1 MPVRRT
7 PGTPAGPKPRIAV
20 FAGPTATILNSLP
33 LVTGHKA
40 SEKYGLERVVGR
52 DGLPLRFEPLR
63 PQRLAA
69 PVKVYIEQFS
79 AHPLEADVADL
90 YAPPDGYIGPDGTFR
105 RERASAQDK
114 PVYEVELRPEDGL
127 YPLPYLARQRD
138 GRPWDL
144 DGTDP
149 GAPPER
155 TRLSFYPDA
164 SRLFEEIDRFSFDDE
179 GLVGQLSS
187 RAEYDFYRPAPSGG
201 YRRGLPAG
209 SRTDQGQG
217 DIPPESWGDDFWPYR
232 PPHLRR
238 EPPPGRLA
246 ILTNEI
252 RRAMTGSRYA
262 GAIWLEGSP
271 HVEETAYWLNLLVP
285 TDRPI
290 VCLAGHIGEL
300 GHRNVVD
307 AAEYI
312 TSGIWKDEDG
322 RDSVGV
328 VTTIDEVII
337 SAREVQKGDDRPGGY
352 IATGGHGGIVGTMGR
367 PGPAV
372 LTFRPNRRHTYQSEV
387 ALSRLPRMVRG
398 WRSGADGR
406 PAAVD
411 VRVLDEGGNLLESA
425 IPKVSI
431 FKHARYDEGG
441 TDASV
446 ELELMA
452 RMADNLQHRPLAGF
466 VAEAAV
472 PYGHVGPSRDD
483 AIRLAVLQGM
493 PVVKVA
499 RGNAE
504 GFVPSLRVPNA
515 IAGGNLTATKARLLL
530 MACLLRFGSL
540 PAAADP
546 ANPTAAE
553 LAASREALAAYQA
566 VFDTH

>member
-7 PGTPAGPKPRIAV
+7 PAQPTGPKPRIAV

-40 SEKYGLERVVGR
+40 ADKYGFGRAVGR
-52 DGLPLRFEPLR
+52 DGRPLRFEPLR

-79 AHPLEADVADL
+79 AHPLEADMAEL
-90 YAPPDGYIGPDGTFR
+90 YAAPDGYLSPDGTFHA
-105 RERASAQDK
+105 ERTSDRDT

-127 YPLPYLARQRD
+127 YPLPYVARQSD

-144 DGTDP
+144 DSTDP
-149 GAPPER
+149 GVAPDR
-155 TRLSFYPDA
+155 SRLSFYPDA
-164 SRLFEEIDRFSFDDE
+164 SRLFEEIDRFSFDDD

-187 RAEYDFYRPAPSGG
+187 RADYDFFRPAPSGG
-201 YRRGLPAG
+201 YRKGLPAAA
-209 SRTDQGQG
+209 RTDQGEG
-217 DIPPESWGDDFWPYR
+217 DIQPEGWGEDFWPYR
-232 PPHLRR
+232 PGHLRR

-246 ILTNEI
+246 RLTNEV
-252 RRAMTGSRYA
+252 RRVMAGNRHA

-271 HVEETAYWLNLLVP
+271 HVEETAYWLNLLIP

-312 TSGIWKDEDG
+312 TSGIWKDDDG
-322 RDSVGV
+322 RDRVGV
-328 VTTIDEVII
+328 VTTIDEMII
-337 SAREVQKGDDRPGGY
+337 TAREVQKGDDRPGGY

-372 LTFRPNRRHTYQSEV
+372 LTFRPNRRHTYRSEL
-387 ALSRLPRMVRG
+387 ALSRLPRVVRG
-398 WRSGADGR
+398 WRGAPGG
-406 PAAVD
+406 PLQAVD
-411 VRVLDEGGNLLESA
+411 VPVLDAGGDLLESA
-425 IPKVSI
+425 IPKVTI

-446 ELELMA
+446 ELELLT
-452 RMADNLQHRPLAGF
+452 RMADNLEHRPLAGF

-493 PVVKVA
+493 PVVKVG

-504 GFVPSLRVPNA
+504 GFVPSLRVSNA

-530 MACLLRFGSL
+530 MACLLRFGAL
-540 PAAADP
+540 PAAAD
-546 ANPTAAE
+546 AERPTESE